1 LTNENYG
8 NQKQT
13 RIEFMSFSP
22 IKMVVTDLDGTLLNS
37 DEMVSHSDMQTLKKL
52 GENGVIRVI
61 ATGRSP
67 YSFSKVI
74 PQDFPIDY
82 LIFSSGAGAI
92 EWKENR
98 ILYTTQIDSKEV
110 QGVVEELV
118 AHKVDFMVHEPIP
131 TNHRFLYHQS
141 SNTNLDFIRRVQL
154 YSQYCQPYIPGIAYN
169 SNATQILVVLPC
181 DVEWFEVLKEKF
193 PNLKV
198 IRATSPLDGHSIWM
212 EIFRSDVSK
221 AYGIKWLCQ
230 NLAIKQNE
238 LMAIGNDYND
248 MDMLNYTPHSFMV
261 NNAPDELKRQFRVV
275 RSNNESGFSDAVG
288 RMIKI

>member
-1 LTNENYG
+1 
-8 NQKQT
+8 
-13 RIEFMSFSP
+13 MSFSP

-37 DEMVSHSDMQTLKKL
+37 AEMVSQNDMQTLKNL
-52 GENGVIRVI
+52 GQNGVIRVI

-74 PQDFPIDY
+74 PQGFPIDY

-110 QGVVEELV
+110 QGIVDELV
-118 AHKVDFMVHEPIP
+118 AHRVDFMVHEPIP

-141 SNTNLDFIRRVQL
+141 SSTNPDFMRRVQL
-154 YSQYCQPYIPGIAYN
+154 YSQHCQPYIPGIAYN

-181 DVEWFEVLKEKF
+181 DVEWFEMLKKKF

-221 AYGIKWLCQ
+221 AYGINWLCQ
-230 NLAIKQNE
+230 NLGVKHDE

-261 NNAPDELKRQFRVV
+261 DNAPDELKRQFRVV
-275 RSNNESGFSDAVG
+275 RSNNESGFSDAVR